1 MCTVEMLNLLTIEAN
16 PIRQRVRSKSPV
28 SRCRS
33 KFRRNAPVLAWA
45 VVQVASILLG
55 ALLLNDI
62 SQEARAQET
71 ACAVPV
77 PGGNSFGT
85 VFMIRETN
93 DGIFAA
99 AQNGVLRYTGSDFV
113 TVPGGAVLGIVFA
126 VQETKAGVLAG
137 GMNGIAR
144 YDGSKFVLLQG
155 SDTVGFVN
163 TIQENHSGI
172 FLGGTSGPFRYD
184 GSKFV
189 PAQSSAVTG
198 DVFTIQE
205 TSAGVFAAGY
215 RGVFHYN
222 GSTFLPVSG
231 GELINGRTIQE
242 TKAGIFAGGDAESF
256 DSSGLLRYDGSKFL
270 PVQRAD
276 PPVFVPPTREMAPEV
291 IGPLRSV
298 ETIRETTAGILA
310 GGDGGISRYDGSKFV
325 PISGGTGFATAK
337 TIQETKDGLFAG
349 VSHDPG
355 LSGDLLRYD
364 GTQFVTIPGGDSLG
378 QVSSMQE
385 TGRGLLATGV
395 KGVARIWTT
404 PLTGYKI
411 DLTNWNSLYG
421 ASPARFDVPTNWTM
435 SSSCSPL
442 AEQFGLK
449 IVATDENGKVIA
461 EKAADSFHHDG
472 DTVSF
477 QASLPIHEAGRW
489 TFRVVSTKFNGTV
502 GKPAPPVAFVTP
514 GFAGS
519 LAFWWRTIAA
529 SAVTLLV
536 GLNLLV
542 LAAARYSPAAWRL
555 ATDESWGKSVLL
567 PQRLLLSYW
576 RPAQLWILDLYVQKW
591 RKECPKSPDKFLPLP
606 LTIHNGETSDS
617 ASVLARLAK
626 TRRLWIQGN
635 TGMGKTAIYQH
646 LRQDHFCRTES
657 TSFAIFR
664 RDGYVL
670 IPIEARRFPEAPF
683 SEERGASAWVVACA
697 RSILSE
703 RGLSF
708 TDHDLMRAILSKG
721 TLAIAIDGLNEV
733 AREPAVTAFAAEFPA
748 VPVLITSQE
757 SGEPPFEVWRLP
769 ATIHEHVDALLT
781 LYLGEQRGG
790 ELAAHVRE
798 SGLMQHL
805 RSGYD
810 VRLIIELAG
819 NTSPS
824 QQLPQSLPLTR
835 LELYRAAVTA
845 AWPQGDDRLE
855 LLQAAAW
862 KLLSE
867 RGPNEDK
874 KRLIPDADAP
884 GDLLAKLA
892 EARERDQ
899 RSIRLVRPSPPGYEF
914 IHDQMNSYLAA
925 CWFANRPTVAV
936 MRDLLVTAK
945 VWQEGKDA
953 QRTLWD
959 FVAEMLDQ
967 PTLQDLW
974 IFAGDD
980 DRRAILGS
988 ALTRRAERE
997 SWTLTRPPAK
1007 PT

>member
-1 MCTVEMLNLLTIEAN
+1 MLGLFTIETN
-16 PIRQRVRSKSPV
+16 SVRQEVSNRRRKSRKNTQISV
-28 SRCRS
+28 
-33 KFRRNAPVLAWA
+33 WA
-45 VVQVASILLG
+45 VVRIAILLLTG
-55 ALLLNDI
+55 A
-62 SQEARAQET
+62 SQEARSQEAT
-71 ACAVPV
+71 CLAPV
-77 PGGNSFGT
+77 PDS
-85 VFMIRETN
+85 
-93 DGIFAA
+93 
-99 AQNGVLRYTGSDFV
+99 
-113 TVPGGAVLGIVFA
+113 
-126 VQETKAGVLAG
+126 
-137 GMNGIAR
+137 
-144 YDGSKFVLLQG
+144 
-155 SDTVGFVN
+155 
-163 TIQENHSGI
+163 HSI
-172 FLGGTSGPFRYD
+172 GPVY
-184 GSKFV
+184 
-189 PAQSSAVTG
+189 
-198 DVFTIQE
+198 
-205 TSAGVFAAGY
+205 
-215 RGVFHYN
+215 
-222 GSTFLPVSG
+222 
-231 GELINGRTIQE
+231 TIQE
-242 TKAGIFAGGDAESF
+242 TKAGIFAGADGVRRYDGSKFVPVPKPVVIGVNTIQETAAGVFAGGVAGLFRYDGSTFVPFQNSDKIGIVNTIQETKAGIFAGTSVGVF
-256 DSSGLLRYDGSKFL
+256 RYDGSTFLSITGRNLIGNVSTIHETKSGVFAGGMKGIFRYDGSTFATVPGGNLIEDVRTIQETSAGIFVGGIEEKPGSVGLLRYDGSKFV
-270 PVQRAD
+270 PVHGI
-276 PPVFVPPTREMAPEV
+276 APLESFTS
-291 IGPLRSV
+291 IE
-298 ETIRETTAGILA
+298 ETSAGIFA
-310 GGDGGISRYDGSKFV
+310 VESNGISRYDGSTFV
-325 PISGGTGFATAK
+325 SFQKNAEIGVVNTL
-337 TIQETKDGLFAG
+337 QETHEGLFAG
-349 VSHDPG
+349 GVAIWASKVN
-355 LSGDLLRYD
+355 LLRYD
-364 GTQFVTIPGGDSLG
+364 GTKFVPVLVGESVDEVTKI
-378 QVSSMQE
+378 QE
-385 TGRGLLATGV
+385 TGSGVFATGT
-395 KGVARIWTT
+395 KGVARILST
-404 PLTGYKI
+404 PLTDYKI
-411 DLTNWNSLYG
+411 DLTNWNSLDG
-421 ASPARFDVPTNWTM
+421 ASPARFDVPTAWTM
-435 SSSCSPL
+435 SSPCSQF

-461 EKAADSFHHDG
+461 EKPAGNFQHGG

-477 QASLPIHEAGRW
+477 QAYLPIHEAGRW

-514 GFAGS
+514 GFAGW

-529 SAVTLLV
+529 STVTLLV

-576 RPAQLWILDLYVQKW
+576 RPAQLWILDLYVQGC
-591 RKECPKSPDKFLPLP
+591 RKGCAKRPTPFLPLP
-606 LTIHNGETSDS
+606 LTSPKAETSDS

-657 TSFAIFR
+657 SSFAIFR

-683 SEERGASAWVVACA
+683 SDERGASAWVVACA

-936 MRDLLVTAK
+936 MRDLLITAK